1 MASQEPGVLLES
13 GVLPSN
19 SKNHLHIP
27 MRDLWARC
35 NALNAEALFVLA
47 RILCGEME
55 VQENLLIQTDLKS
68 AYYLAQ
74 TAHLLAQSQTTKKE
88 IDAFINRQHLRA
100 QNLEGVCKIF
110 PSLGLV
116 NGCIHGALS
125 ARALYDKI
133 RAERPTL
140 ENKGQKR
147 GGDGGSPQPSEGSEG
162 NLPQEGEMNVFE
174 PEGSSNARDLQWLDN
189 DGKGNLPQEGEM
201 NVFEP
206 EGSSNAR
213 DLQWLDNDGK
223 GNLPQEGE
231 MNVFEPEGSSNARDL
246 QWLDND
252 GKGNLPQE
260 GEMNIFDP
268 EDLSN
273 EQRLSGRNLQ
283 MPNSTE
289 PKNKSVFT
297 EAIQFVKDHP
307 APFIIL
313 GVGLFIGVALAT
325 PVVSPA
331 VLAGLLTIGIGI
343 KMGAVIGG
351 IAIAD
356 HAIGSAMVGVG
367 ILAIV
372 TCCSIRFFGR
382 KTSEEKKIEI
392 PLQQVYNGT

>member
-201 NVFEP
+201 N
-206 EGSSNAR
+206 
-213 DLQWLDNDGK
+213 
-223 GNLPQEGE
+223 
-231 MNVFEPEGSSNARDL
+231 
-246 QWLDND
+246 
-252 GKGNLPQE
+252 
-260 GEMNIFDP
+260 IFDP